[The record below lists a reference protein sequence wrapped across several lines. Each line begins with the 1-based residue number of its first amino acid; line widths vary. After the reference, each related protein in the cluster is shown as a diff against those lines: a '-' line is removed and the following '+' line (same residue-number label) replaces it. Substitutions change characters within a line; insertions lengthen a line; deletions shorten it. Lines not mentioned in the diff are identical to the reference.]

1 MAKFITVKNKI
12 AVIIGPTIVCPA
24 TDKNLKFSF
33 KIKDLTPIQLMLN
46 LLTPIL
52 YLLLISLILFYK

>member
-1 MAKFITVKNKI
+1 MAKFITVKYKI
-12 AVIIGPTIVCPA
+12 AVIIGQTFVWPA

-33 KIKDLTPIQLMLN
+33 KTNDLIPIQLMLN

>member
-12 AVIIGPTIVCPA
+12 AVIIGPTIVWPA

-33 KIKDLTPIQLMLN
+33 KTNDLIPIQLMLN